1 MNYIGIL
8 IGAAV
13 FVMIGFFHP
22 IVIKAEYYLGVRCW
36 PCFAVAGTAALVGS
50 LLVEN
55 VIISVLLG
63 AFAFSCFWSILSSGN
78 AWRGAGFPRTLKKT
92 NTNDTYL

>member
-55 VIISVLLG
+55 VILSVLLG
-63 AFAFSCFWSILSSGN
+63 AFAFSCFWSILELFEQQKRV
-78 AWRGAGFPRTLKKT
+78 ARGWFPKNPKK
-92 NTNDTYL
+92 NKHQ

>member
-1 MNYIGIL
+1 MNYTGIL

-50 LLVEN
+50 LLV
-55 VIISVLLG
+55 
-63 AFAFSCFWSILSSGN
+63 
-78 AWRGAGFPRTLKKT
+78 
-92 NTNDTYL
+92 

>member
-55 VIISVLLG
+55 VILSVLLG
-63 AFAFSCFWSILSSGN
+63 AFAFSCFWSILELFEQRKRV
-78 AWRGAGFPRTLKKT
+78 ARGWFPKNPKK
-92 NTNDTYL
+92 NKHQ